1 MNDSLFFIP
10 KTISKP
16 MYTGI
21 VLWVFLFTFTPVFGF
36 AQIKNSSSFTQSI
49 AQFNQ
54 ASASE
59 RQQFIARMAN
69 ESQSVI
75 IPNSVDSLYRS
86 EADKLG
92 IPEPTYTKYKIL
104 LKMICNDNMH
114 IVDRVNACNFVL
126 LNYTDDQIPVNVFA
140 KQKELFIL
148 NMEASKK

>member
-1 MNDSLFFIP
+1 MIVFFYSQNNIE
-10 KTISKP
+10 TNV
-16 MYTGI
+16 YRNRI
-21 VLWVFLFTFTPVFGF
+21 VGFLVYVHTSFWVCTN
-36 AQIKNSSSFTQSI
+36 KNSSSFTQSI

-104 LKMICNDNMH
+104 LK
-114 IVDRVNACNFVL
+114 
-126 LNYTDDQIPVNVFA
+126 
-140 KQKELFIL
+140 
-148 NMEASKK
+148 

>member
-1 MNDSLFFIP
+1 
-10 KTISKP
+10 
-16 MYTGI
+16 
-21 VLWVFLFTFTPVFGF
+21 LFTFTPVFGF